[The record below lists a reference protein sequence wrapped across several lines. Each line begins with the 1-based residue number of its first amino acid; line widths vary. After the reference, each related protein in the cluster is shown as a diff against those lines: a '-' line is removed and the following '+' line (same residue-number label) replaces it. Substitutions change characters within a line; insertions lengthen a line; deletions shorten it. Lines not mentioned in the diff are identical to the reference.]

1 MLRRVPIRAVV
12 FDLFDTLV
20 DLRFEDLPR
29 HEHNGKRLPASV
41 VELQKELARH
51 ADVSLDA
58 LIEEMLEGNRAFDES
73 HFAHDREVPT
83 ELRFTDTLAR
93 LGVDAPGLARRLT
106 DIHMGVLASAVR
118 SLPHH
123 EDVLGGLRGRV
134 RLGLCSNFSHSDT
147 ARRVLESARL
157 WPVFD
162 AVLVSDAFGLRK
174 PRREIFEAVL
184 EQLGVP
190 PGETLHIGDSLRA
203 DVGGAR
209 AAGLR
214 TAWITRRIADPE
226 KALREHQGPQ
236 PDHALADLSEL
247 PALLASLAA

>member
-41 VELQKELARH
+41 KALHAELARH

-58 LIEEMLEGNRAFDES
+58 LVEAMLAGNRAFDES

-83 ELRFTDTLAR
+83 ELRFSDTLTR
-93 LGVDAPGLARRLT
+93 LGIEQPGLALRLT
-106 DIHMGVLASAVR
+106 DIHMGVFSSAVR
-118 SLPHH
+118 ALPHH

-134 RLGLCSNFSHSDT
+134 RLGLCSNFSHTET

-157 WPVFD
+157 LPVFD
-162 AVLVSDAFGLRK
+162 AVFVSDTFGLRK

-184 EQLGVP
+184 EQLGVAP
-190 PGETLHIGDSLRA
+190 ADTLHIGDSLRA

-226 KALREHQGPQ
+226 KALREHQGPL
-236 PDHALADLSEL
+236 PDHALADLAEL
-247 PALLASLAA
+247 PALLESLAA